1 MKTRNKILSL
11 LGILLGITF
20 VICIAA
26 SCNSEERKLSS
37 EVKKITESK
46 HSYASLTN
54 DSLFIY
60 ASQGDT
66 RAINKLID
74 VAEKW
79 LTDNNSIC
87 EIDMEDY
94 YGPDTPE
101 KHILYLWNYSTDNDE
116 LEDLGNSMYNMS
128 LTYLPDWHDDIY
140 CSEIESVRK
149 LFLFCDTDQLLK
161 ADGMRFLTCLPN
173 IEYIYVK
180 PDDLSKN
187 NKEES
192 EIILNNIKAYAPDNC
207 VVEII
212 AE

>member
-1 MKTRNKILSL
+1 M
-11 LGILLGITF
+11 GILLGITF

-94 YGPDTPE
+94 YAPDTPE
-101 KHILYLWNYSTDNDE
+101 KHILYLWNYSAHNDE
-116 LEDLGNSMYNMS
+116 LEEIGNSMYNMS

-149 LFLFCDTDQLLK
+149 LFLFCDTDQL
-161 ADGMRFLTCLPN
+161 PN

-192 EIILNNIKAYAPDNC
+192 ESILNNIKAYAPDNC